1 MRYIIGQENRCHEA
15 PVQVLWRPVT
25 AMTLPV
31 FVKGIA
37 IGFVIAAPVGPIG
50 ILCARRTLTHGRR
63 AGLASGMG
71 AATADAIYGFIAAF
85 GLTVIADFIT
95 GHQFWLRLLG
105 GVILTVLGVRAFLA
119 GTVKRC
125 DLPRSARHYAGLY
138 SSTFF
143 LTLTNPM
150 TIFSFAAVFAGFG
163 LAGAKGS
170 LLSSVVLILGV
181 FLGSALWWL
190 FLVALFSLYRKRFH
204 THELAWVNRVSGTII
219 GGSGVVALL
228 SLL

>member
-1 MRYIIGQENRCHEA
+1 MD
-15 PVQVLWRPVT
+15 PL
-25 AMTLPV
+25 
-31 FVKGIA
+31 FFFKGLV

-50 ILCARRTLTHGRR
+50 VLCARRTLMHGRR
-63 AGLASGMG
+63 AGFYSGMG

-85 GLTVIADFIT
+85 GLTLISDMLLEYHT
-95 GHQFWLRLLG
+95 WLRWAGGAVLLLLG
-105 GVILTVLGVRAFLA
+105 AKAILSRP
-119 GTVKRC
+119 VKKY

-170 LLSSVVLILGV
+170 VLATATLIIGV

-190 FLVALFSLYRKRFH
+190 FLVGIFSLYRRKFQS
-204 THELAWVNRVSGTII
+204 HEIQWLNRISGTII
-219 GGSGVVALL
+219 AGSGVLALL
-228 SLL
+228 GLLG